1 MYRRK
6 YKKIHNFFSTDRK
19 CINTRDKEIEE
30 VISIKTVYKTKVID
44 SESLC
49 QTLYQILFIILL
61 RYLIKLNAWGLPTT
75 VKNVKELIKK
85 NVRKNIAKNVKG
97 KNR

>member
-6 YKKIHNFFSTDRK
+6 YKKVHNFFTTDRK
-19 CINTRDKEIEE
+19 CINTRDKETEE

-61 RYLIKLNAWGLPTT
+61 RYLIKLNAGGLPIT

-85 NVRKNIAKNVKG
+85 KCKKEYCQKCKG
-97 KNR
+97 KK